1 MGWSDPSRDR
11 EGVFSSCRQRRLNVR
26 FLTVAA
32 RSTLQSM
39 CDRALGGS
47 WRWPL
52 GRRIDTGFAVG
63 AASATSEV
71 WNTPAIIYHTAM
83 GCLSFQNIAKQFG
96 TQIVLS
102 NVSFELNAAET
113 VGLIGANG
121 AGKTTIFRL
130 LMDDF
135 PPDTGTIVR
144 ERNLDIGLL
153 TQLPELVEERT
164 LHDEAGSTF
173 ADLLALEA
181 KLHKISEQMAAGPDE
196 PEMTD
201 LMERYDRVNGR
212 FIADGGHTF
221 QTRLN
226 EVLGG
231 LGFALSDY
239 GRIVA
244 NFSGGEKSRVALAK
258 LLLRDQRY
266 LLLDEP
272 TNHLDI
278 DAVRWLEKFLGSHR
292 GGAVIISHD
301 RYLLDR
307 LCDRILEVE
316 HGAVKSYPGNYTN
329 YAETKERL
337 VLTEQRQYAKDAAF
351 IKKERA
357 FIAKH
362 IAGQRSAQAKGRRKR
377 LERKLGD
384 GAYVTDTTN
393 KLTTARIRFEESTA
407 GNELVYRCD
416 ELAMAFGD
424 NTLFTDLAFQLNAG
438 QRLCITGPNGT
449 GKSTLLNIIVGTIE
463 PTAGRSLLDHKLRVG
478 YYRQESTQLDSDRSV
493 LDEIRADH
501 PELSKERARNLLA
514 QYRFTGDDVFK
525 PLRALSGGEQSRVRL
540 AKLMLEA
547 PDLLILDEPTNHL
560 DIASREVLEEA
571 LLSFTGT
578 ILAVSHDRYFLDR
591 IADRLLIIR
600 DGVGRVYD
608 GNYTYYLEEEE
619 QRRERE
625 RAKKASP
632 QRGTKRKQR
641 IDKPTRKPSSPYDA
655 MSIQELEE
663 LVMERETKLATM
675 HERFGDAAVYQDTD
689 ELAELREQE
698 DKLSREL
705 AEVDAAWQQR
715 VEALDGQ

>member
-1 MGWSDPSRDR
+1 
-11 EGVFSSCRQRRLNVR
+11 
-26 FLTVAA
+26 
-32 RSTLQSM
+32 
-39 CDRALGGS
+39 
-47 WRWPL
+47 
-52 GRRIDTGFAVG
+52 
-63 AASATSEV
+63 
-71 WNTPAIIYHTAM
+71 M
-83 GCLSFQNIAKQFG
+83 GCLSFHNIVKQFG
-96 TQIVLS
+96 TQVVLS
-102 NVSFELNAAET
+102 NVSFELNPAET

-130 LMDDF
+130 LMGDF

-144 ERNLDIGLL
+144 ERNLDLGLL
-153 TQLPELVEERT
+153 TQEPDLMGERT
-164 LHDEAGSTF
+164 LHDEVGSAF

-181 KLHKISEQMAAGPDE
+181 KLHEIADQIAAEPHKVEMA
-196 PEMTD
+196 D
-201 LMERYDRVNGR
+201 LMQRYDRVNAN
-212 FIADGGHTF
+212 FIAAGGHTF

-231 LGFALSDY
+231 LGFAPNDY
-239 GRIVA
+239 DRTVA

-258 LLLRDQRY
+258 LLLRDQRF

-316 HGAVKSYPGNYTN
+316 HGSVQSYPGNYSN

-337 VLTEQRQYAKDAAF
+337 LLTEQRQYVKDAAF

-362 IAGQRSAQAKGRRKR
+362 LAGQRSAEAKGRRKR
-377 LERKLGD
+377 LERRLGRSE
-384 GAYVTDTTN
+384 YVTATTG
-393 KLTTARIRFEESTA
+393 KLRPARIRFEESSGATD
-407 GNELVYRCD
+407 LVYRCD

-424 NTLFTDLAFQLNAG
+424 NTLFTDLTFQLSAG

-449 GKSTLLNIIVGTIE
+449 GKSTLLNIIVGRIE
-463 PTAGRSLLDHKLRVG
+463 PLAGRSLLNHKLRIG
-478 YYRQESTQLDSDRSV
+478 YYEQESTPVDPDRTV
-493 LDEIRADH
+493 LDEIRADR
-501 PELSKERARNLLA
+501 PDLSKERARNLLA
-514 QYRFTGDDVFK
+514 QYLFTGNDVFK

-571 LLSFTGT
+571 LISFTGT
-578 ILAVSHDRYFLDR
+578 ILAVSHDRYFIDR
-591 IADRLLIIR
+591 IADRLLVIR
-600 DGVGRVYD
+600 DSAGRVYE
-608 GNYTYYLEEEE
+608 GNYTYYVKEEED
-619 QRRERE
+619 RRDRERT
-625 RAKKASP
+625 KTLST
-632 QRGTKRKQR
+632 QRGSRRKQR
-641 IDKPTRKPSSPYDA
+641 DRKATRKPPSPYDA
-655 MSIQELEE
+655 MSIQDLEE
-663 LVMERETKLATM
+663 LVMERETKLAAM
-675 HERFGDAAVYQDTD
+675 HERFGDAAVYQDPD
-689 ELAELREQE
+689 ELAALRERE
-698 DKLSREL
+698 DELSRKL

-715 VEALDGQ
+715 VEALDDR